1 MTRVAVVAESA
12 RLRSELGDIVRE
24 SGGIELVCGVASLDE
39 LEALGAQ
46 QPGAEQPGSE
56 QIEGIDVLL
65 IDAAAASV
73 AASKLFDDPGA
84 ALVILSDDAELIA
97 TLRSVRTGV
106 ALLPMSATAEQI
118 VAALVAAALG
128 LVVFHADHA
137 GALAAPP
144 TDDPLTPRERE
155 VLLMLAAGL
164 GNKAIASRLGISD
177 HTAKFHVAQILAKLN
192 AASRAE
198 AVSIAMRRGLVPL

>member
-1 MTRVAVVAESA
+1 MTRVAVVAESV

-24 SGGIELVCGVASLDE
+24 SGRFELACSIASLDE
-39 LEALGAQ
+39 LETLS
-46 QPGAEQPGSE
+46 PEQVDGV
-56 QIEGIDVLL
+56 DVLL
-65 IDAAAASV
+65 IDAV
-73 AASKLFDDPGA
+73 AAPVATSKSFDDVNA
-84 ALVILSDDAELIA
+84 ALVILSDDAELI
-97 TLRSVRTGV
+97 TMLRSTRTGV
-106 ALLPMSATAEQI
+106 ALLPTGATAEQI
-118 VAALVAAALG
+118 VAAVAAAALG
-128 LVVFHADHA
+128 LIVFHTDHA
-137 GALAAPP
+137 GSLATTP

-164 GNKAIASRLGISD
+164 GNKAIATRLGISD